1 MTIPQS
7 NTIVVIGWALLI
19 VIAGLTAFY
28 LIQKSVDEQ
37 SGIFSIKMIVS
48 ALLFAIVVTY
58 SFRQLLYGG
67 TNIPI
72 ANLYWIIFSQIGS
85 VILAYYLFNQKIY
98 MKDWISVVLL
108 IFAVFII
115 VYGKTE

>member
-7 NTIVVIGWALLI
+7 NIIVVLAWALLI
-19 VIAGLTAFY
+19 VSAELTAFY

-37 SGIFSIKMIVS
+37 SGIFNVKMIVS

-85 VILAYYLFNQKIY
+85 VLLAYYLFNQKIY
-98 MKDWISVVLL
+98 IKDWIAVVLL

-115 VYGKTE
+115 VYGKAE